1 MDTHEKVKDELIKEL
16 QKLQQENNS
25 LKALKE
31 KEEAELVIAN
41 KELAFQNDEKEK
53 RSAEL
58 VIANEELAFQK
69 KIFTYLSAD
78 IIDNYYLCFYK

>member
-78 IIDNYYLCFYK
+78 DIDNYYLCFYK